1 MTDQVDTYKI
11 AVSQYVLDRKI
22 PTGHAG
28 WSKFNSG
35 FENYSLGISRI
46 VTAIYEGRAITTQHK
61 DHWRTA
67 ANYLCGQHLGLDF
80 DNGDQTSSI
89 DHLLKDS
96 FIGRYGAFL
105 YSTISHTEEAP
116 RSRAIF
122 LLDQPIMQAK
132 NYALAASALLW
143 LFGTADRQCKDA
155 VRFFYGAPGC
165 RVEMINNI
173 LPLETIQHLIAQYIE
188 TGMVEKHKVQTG
200 YHPPASQQEV
210 SDALKMIPPWQVD
223 YGEWVEV
230 LMAIHSAF
238 GEGGYGLAESWG
250 DGKGNEIEKKWASF
264 KSNGNTTGAVTIA
277 TVFGI
282 AKRFGWRA
290 NANLS

>member
-1 MTDQVDTYKI
+1 MDAPDTYKI
-11 AVSQYVLDRKI
+11 AVSQYILNRKI
-22 PTGHAG
+22 PAG
-28 WSKFNSG
+28 DPAWAKFNAG
-35 FENYSLGISRI
+35 FENYELGISRI

-80 DNGDQTSSI
+80 DNGDVTSSI

-96 FIGRYGAFL
+96 FIGRYAAFL
-105 YSTISHTEEAP
+105 YSTISHKDESP
-116 RSRAIF
+116 RSRVIF
-122 LLDQPIMQAK
+122 LLDKPIVLSK
-132 NYALAASALLW
+132 NYSMAASALLW

-165 RVEMINNI
+165 RVEMVNNI
-173 LPLETIQHLIAQYIE
+173 LPLEVVQHLIAQYLE
-188 TGMVEKHKVQTG
+188 TGQTEKRNTQT
-200 YHPPASQQEV
+200 YHAPASQQEV
-210 SDALKMIPPWQVD
+210 ADALKFIPPWQVD
-223 YGEWVEV
+223 YGEWVEI

-264 KSNGNTTGAVTIA
+264 NASGNTTGAITIA

-282 AKRFGWRA
+282 AKRFGWRRIDGGI
-290 NANLS
+290 